1 MEEFAELEWRTVIM
15 DVQAVF
21 LSYSNQD
28 RVIADRVRQV
38 LEKQQRIR
46 VRFAP
51 EDIPV
56 GSPNWEDV
64 IRDRIR
70 AAVDGVVLIATPHA
84 RNSPYVRDELN
95 LAREFDRSIYPL
107 WAGGDRFEDAVPD
120 ELKKYQGCDIRGE
133 KFDPGMQKFLMDF
146 EHRVSWEERIVAY
159 DIEADRKRQQEEK
172 KAIFDAF
179 RDRVKPI
186 LLNWENM
193 KNRGASEIANACTD
207 YLDAMSQLKRRYG
220 DRWLPDHD
228 SLSNKISEIIVDVLN
243 AQRNGKTGWLI
254 AIPKIVKHAAELIN
268 RYEKSW
274 GKIGGETVE
283 GSVARELPG
292 GDES

>member
-1 MEEFAELEWRTVIM
+1 M
-15 DVQAVF
+15 DVQIVF

-28 RVIADRVRQV
+28 RALADKVRQV

-46 VRFAP
+46 VLFAP
-51 EDIPV
+51 EDVPI
-56 GSPNWEDV
+56 GSPSWEDV

-70 AAVDGVVLIATPHA
+70 AAVDGVVLIATPNS
-84 RNSPYVRDELN
+84 RNSPYVCDELR
-95 LAREFDRSIYPL
+95 LALQLRYAIYPL
-107 WAGGDRFEDAVPD
+107 WAGGNTFRDAIPHD
-120 ELKKYQGCDIRGE
+120 LKNYQGCDIQGE
-133 KFDPGMQKFLMDF
+133 KFDPGMRKFLMDF

-172 KAIFDAF
+172 KAIFDTF
-179 RDRVKPI
+179 RDRVKPV

-193 KNRGASEIANACTD
+193 KNGGASEIVNACTD
-207 YLDAMSQLKRRYG
+207 YLDAMSRLKRRYG

-228 SLSNKISEIIVDVLN
+228 SLSNKISDIIVDVQK
-243 AQRNGKTGWLI
+243 AQSKGKAGWFMV
-254 AIPKIVKHAAELIN
+254 IPTIVKHAAELIT

-283 GSVARELPG
+283 GSVAPEVPG
-292 GDES
+292 SDES